1 MSATLLPP
9 VCLLAGGR
17 GIRLGS
23 LTDSLPK
30 PMVEVAGRP
39 FIDWPL
45 FQLKDAGFTRV
56 VICIGYCGDALREHV
71 KDGSAFGLEVDYSED
86 GPDLIGTLGAVRRAT
101 PLLGTVI
108 PLMYAD
114 TYLRVDFAAV
124 ARAHMAGAFPW
135 TMTVLHN
142 RGRWDTSNCVVADG
156 LVVAYSKKPPPE
168 AAEWIDYGFSVLSAE
183 VIVNGGEADLASL
196 AERLSGLRQIAASP
210 VADRFFEIGTPEG
223 LLETSRF
230 LSDQCAN
237 GRRQ

>member
-45 FQLKDAGFTRV
+45 LQLKDAGFTRV

-86 GPDLIGTLGAVRRAT
+86 GPDLVGTLGAVRRAT

-142 RGRWDTSNCVVADG
+142 RGRWDTSNCVVAGG

-183 VIVNGGEADLASL
+183 VIVNGNEADLASL
-196 AERLSGLRQIAASP
+196 AERLSGLRQIAAAP

-230 LSDQCAN
+230 LSDQRAN